1 MALIELSSIE
11 KVFFRGEERIAAI
24 RGLSLQISAGEFVAI
39 QGASGSGKSTLLYI
53 MGLLDRATSGRYIL
67 NDQEVE
73 RLSDH
78 QRSRLRNAYM
88 GFIFQ
93 SFHLL
98 ARASALRNVMM
109 PLVYASSYGV
119 SITEREQRERA
130 ESALE
135 VVGLADRINHVP
147 NQLSGG
153 QRQRVA
159 IARALVNNPQVIFA
173 DEPTGNLDSKSGREI
188 LTIFESLNSQGVT
201 IIMVTHDPTI
211 AERAKR
217 RLVLGDGELIRDSSN
232 PRVDRHNGN
241 SGGVG

>member
-1 MALIELSSIE
+1 
-11 KVFFRGEERIAAI
+11 
-24 RGLSLQISAGEFVAI
+24 
-39 QGASGSGKSTLLYI
+39 
-53 MGLLDRATSGRYIL
+53 
-67 NDQEVE
+67 
-73 RLSDH
+73 
-78 QRSRLRNAYM
+78 
-88 GFIFQ
+88 
-93 SFHLL
+93 
-98 ARASALRNVMM
+98 
-109 PLVYASSYGV
+109 
-119 SITEREQRERA
+119 
-130 ESALE
+130 